1 MEGGQNNIAATDA
14 KSSPIYT
21 IGSSYNPSDAALGNM
36 YGIGFSHGNASFT
49 PSGAGWGMY
58 VASDGNSRIFL
69 DGSNGRIYF
78 DVNSRYL
85 SEPTGDYGT
94 VQVNGSGKG
103 NWEGY
108 SIDGRATFM
117 HDGSVT
123 TGIYNDVNNEWMVHC
138 SHNAAVT
145 LYYNGSETMRTTGE
159 GILVSRDIRWS
170 NSGTWTG
177 EATNGKIQVYAGHM
191 YFQNA
196 GTTTVWVF
204 RNNAGTEKAQ
214 VLANGNYNPLSDVSV
229 KKDITTVNGAL
240 NTVKQLTGR
249 TFTFKD
255 DDSKSAGVIAQELE
269 PIIPDLVNSLPS
281 TDINGGVA
289 LKTVNYTGLSAY
301 FIEAIKELSAKVEA
315 LEAKV
320 ATLEGS

>member
-1 MEGGQNNIAATDA
+1 
-14 KSSPIYT
+14 
-21 IGSSYNPSDAALGNM
+21 
-36 YGIGFSHGNASFT
+36 
-49 PSGAGWGMY
+49 
-58 VASDGNSRIFL
+58 
-69 DGSNGRIYF
+69 
-78 DVNSRYL
+78 
-85 SEPTGDYGT
+85 
-94 VQVNGSGKG
+94 
-103 NWEGY
+103 
-108 SIDGRATFM
+108 M
-117 HDGSVT
+117 HDGQDSC
-123 TGIYNDVNNEWMVHC
+123 GIYNDVDNEWMLQSQRN
-138 SHNAAVT
+138 SHT
-145 LYYNGSETMRTTGE
+145 YLYYNGSESFRTTGE

-177 EATNGKIQVYAGHM
+177 EATNGKIQIYAGHM
-191 YFQNA
+191 YLQNA
-196 GTTTVWVF
+196 GTSTVWVF

-249 TFTFKD
+249 TFTFKE

-315 LEAKV
+315 LETKV